1 MSSLYFK
8 VLQCST
14 VSDKKESEILSR
26 GVSCRFKSAE
36 KNQFTTVS
44 TFPYYCHPDSL
55 LTI

>member
-55 LTI
+55 LSI